1 MVTLHQGW
9 STLQLGSTPEKGL
22 CPMAFWQHQ
31 RICRFFSGE
40 RHSWN
45 SGLHSHKESLALRRP
60 NIGLW
65 KMRAAISQPHI
76 QFLAVSLRRTP
87 GLAWVWFPHRG
98 CHSGF
103 RLSGAMK
110 NFIVNYPQ
118 YLLHLEFKINFQ
130 KWWLRTCRRNWAF
143 QKGSLD
149 NTDGPHNVEN
159 DSNPGGDS
167 CRVETEPYQVRA
179 TNHLRI
185 KTSWFSEN
193 HLESSSLQR
202 K

>member
-31 RICRFFSGE
+31 RICRFNGE

-98 CHSGF
+98 CQWVSTE
-103 RLSGAMK
+103 RCYEELYCELSPVPSTPGIQDKLPEMM
-110 NFIVNYPQ
+110 
-118 YLLHLEFKINFQ
+118 
-130 KWWLRTCRRNWAF
+130 
-143 QKGSLD
+143 
-149 NTDGPHNVEN
+149 VEN
-159 DSNPGGDS
+159 MQKELGFPEGFFGWYRRSP
-167 CRVETEPYQVRA
+167 
-179 TNHLRI
+179 
-185 KTSWFSEN
+185 
-193 HLESSSLQR
+193 QR
-202 K
+202 WEWQ